1 MKLSDIYNLLDSVS
15 PFELQ
20 EKWDNCGINV
30 GDINQ
35 EIERIYVTLDFD
47 TEYLN
52 NVLPNSLII
61 THHPLLI
68 SPIKSFNFEDRS
80 SKLLKELIKKDIAVI
95 AMHTNI
101 DKSHL
106 NDYVVRNVFGFD
118 IEAKKDFIAYV
129 SIEKSFDDIVAIM
142 KNKLGVEN
150 IKTVKTKEY
159 IKTLAVT
166 TGSGM
171 SLLGEIKADCFL
183 TGDIKYHD
191 ALEAKDR
198 GISLI
203 DIGHYES
210 ERYFCDLLE
219 SILVNDL
226 KINEIMGIISK
237 KDFKNP
243 FEYN

>member
-1 MKLSDIYNLLDSVS
+1 MKLGEIYTLLNSVS
-15 PFELQ
+15 PFEFQ

-35 EIERIYVTLDFD
+35 DVERIYVTLDFD
-47 TEYLN
+47 MEYLK

-61 THHPLLI
+61 THHPLFI
-68 SPIKSFNFEDRS
+68 SPIKSFNFEDRG
-80 SKLLKELIKKDIAVI
+80 SKLLKEMIKKDIAVI

-101 DKSHL
+101 DKTHL
-106 NDYVVRNVFGFD
+106 NDYVVNNIFGFE
-118 IEAKKDFIAYV
+118 IESKKDFIAYV
-129 SIEKSFDDIVAIM
+129 NIEKSFDDLVAIM
-142 KNKLGVEN
+142 KNKLGLEN
-150 IKTVKTKEY
+150 IKTVKTQDY

-171 SLLGEIKADCFL
+171 SLLGDIKADCFL

-219 SILVNDL
+219 SILINDL